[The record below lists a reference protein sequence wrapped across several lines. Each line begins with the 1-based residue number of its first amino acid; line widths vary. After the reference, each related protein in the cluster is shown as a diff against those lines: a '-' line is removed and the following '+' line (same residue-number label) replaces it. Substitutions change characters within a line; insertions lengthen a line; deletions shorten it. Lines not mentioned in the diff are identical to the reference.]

1 MYWHD
6 SNFEKH
12 EDFLM
17 NEKLLMETVA
27 LAGKIM
33 LASGAEVYRVEE
45 TMKYMLQKS
54 SYPVAEAVA
63 LGTGLFVS
71 LDDLERDTLTIA
83 RRVPARSTNLNR
95 ICAVNEVS
103 RRFCS
108 NQLTVEEAYS
118 ELRDIESD
126 KVYTRRWTF
135 LGMIG
140 VSAFFA
146 PIFGGGLLDVLGSG
160 IVGVISAL
168 ADWLVKKVKLNDF
181 FINAFCAFTI
191 AIGATVVRKFI
202 LPGCSSDVMIIS
214 SIMSLVPGVAFT
226 TSIRDIL
233 NGDYASGSARMLE
246 AIVVALAIAAGVGL
260 GLVFWGVFWR
270 WLT

>member
-1 MYWHD
+1 
-6 SNFEKH
+6 
-12 EDFLM
+12 M

-45 TMKYMLQKS
+45 TMRYMLQKS

-63 LGTGLFVS
+63 LGTGLFVT
-71 LDDLERDTLTIA
+71 LDDPERDTLTIA
-83 RRVPARSTNLNR
+83 RRVPARSNNLNR

-103 RRFCS
+103 RKFCS
-108 NQLTVEEAYS
+108 DHLTVEEAYK
-118 ELRDIESD
+118 ELKDIEAD
-126 KVYTRRWTF
+126 KLYTKRWKF
-135 LGMIG
+135 LGLIG

-146 PIFGGGLLDVLGSG
+146 PIFGGGPLDILGAG
-160 IVGVISAL
+160 IVGVMLAL
-168 ADWLVKKVKLNDF
+168 ADLLISRVKLNDF
-181 FINAFCAFTI
+181 FVNSFCSFVI
-191 AIGATVVRKFI
+191 AICATVVRKFL
-202 LPGCSSDVMIIS
+202 LPDCSADVMIIS

-260 GLVFWGVFWR
+260 GLVSWGVFWR

>member
-1 MYWHD
+1 
-6 SNFEKH
+6 
-12 EDFLM
+12 M

-45 TMKYMLQKS
+45 TMRYMLQKS

-63 LGTGLFVS
+63 LGTGLFVT
-71 LDDLERDTLTIA
+71 LDDPERDTLTIA
-83 RRVPARSTNLNR
+83 RRVPARSNNLNR

-103 RRFCS
+103 RKFCS
-108 NQLTVEEAYS
+108 NQLSVEEAYK
-118 ELRDIESD
+118 ELKDIEAD
-126 KVYTRRWTF
+126 KLYTKRWKF
-135 LGMIG
+135 LGLIG

-146 PIFGGGLLDVLGSG
+146 PIFGGSPLDILGAG
-160 IVGVISAL
+160 IVGVMLAL
-168 ADWLVKKVKLNDF
+168 ADLLISRVKLNDF
-181 FINAFCAFTI
+181 FVNAFCSFVI
-191 AIGATVVRKFI
+191 AISATVVRKFF
-202 LPGCSSDVMIIS
+202 LPDCSADVMIIS

-260 GLVFWGVFWR
+260 GLISWGVFWR

>member
-1 MYWHD
+1 
-6 SNFEKH
+6 
-12 EDFLM
+12 M

-54 SYPVAEAVA
+54 NYLVAEAMA
-63 LGTGLFVS
+63 LGTGLFVT
-71 LDDLERDTLTIA
+71 LDDPDHETLTMA
-83 RRVPARSTNLNR
+83 RRVPVRSNNLNR

-103 RRFCS
+103 RKFCNGS
-108 NQLTVEEAYS
+108 LTVEEAYD
-118 ELRDIESD
+118 ELMVIENS
-126 KVYTRRWTF
+126 KIYSKRWTF
-135 LGMIG
+135 LGLIG

-146 PIFGGGLLDVLGSG
+146 PIFGGGPIDILGSG
-160 IVGVISAL
+160 IVGVMLAI
-168 ADWLVKKVKLNDF
+168 ADWLVRKVKLNDF
-181 FINAFCAFTI
+181 FNNAFCSFVI
-191 AIGATVVRKFI
+191 AISATIVRKFLI
-202 LPGCSSDVMIIS
+202 PACSSDVMIIS

-246 AIVVALAIAAGVGL
+246 AVVVALAIAAGVGL
-260 GLVFWGVFWR
+260 GLVSWGTFWR
-270 WLT
+270 WIA